1 MKIAICD
8 DSKIILEYMSEKIKA
23 IFNNKKCNV
32 KIEKFDNGKDL
43 IKTILNDHFD
53 VIFLDI
59 DMPNISGFDIARKI
73 QYSATAIPIIFIS
86 NLEDSVYESLK
97 FRPFRFIRKSHFE
110 EEINDVIEDI
120 MKMLVYPNEN
130 IIISLSNEKIRL
142 YPNRIIYIE
151 CNDKILKIISHSEII
166 KIRYRLKDIEI
177 ELEKYGFIRIHKGY
191 LVNSKYIY
199 RINKSGEIILESGE
213 RLPVS
218 KRRIK
223 EVFIK
228 LERMVMQ

>member
-8 DSKIILEYMSEKIKA
+8 DCSIILEYMSEKIKI
-23 IFNNKKCNV
+23 IFNNKKYNII
-32 KIEKFDNGKDL
+32 IEKFNNGKDL
-43 IKTILNDHFD
+43 IKALTNEYFD
-53 VIFLDI
+53 IIFLDI
-59 DMPNISGFDIARKI
+59 DMPNTSGFDVARKI
-73 QYSATAIPIIFIS
+73 QDSAVVIPIIFIS
-86 NLEDSVYESLK
+86 NLEGSVYESLK
-97 FRPFRFIRKSHFE
+97 FSPFRFIRKSHFE
-110 EEINDVIEDI
+110 EEIYNVIEDI
-120 MKMLVYPNEN
+120 MKTLVYPNEN

-151 CNDKILKIISHSEII
+151 CNDKILKIISNSEII
-166 KIRYRLKDIEI
+166 EIRYKLKDIEI
-177 ELEKYGFIRIHKGY
+177 KLEKYGFIRIHKGY

-223 EVFIK
+223 EVFHK
-228 LERMVMQ
+228 LERIMI